1 MLCITVIA
9 EALKHL
15 SSNHPAREQERFQQ
29 SKQQRPPL
37 LLCRIDMAFLLL
49 KLENSDCSLFRV
61 DRLEVLTAVSFSK
74 TPQSV

>member
-1 MLCITVIA
+1 MLCITVVA

-37 LLCRIDMAFLLL
+37 LLYRIDTALLLL

-61 DRLEVLTAVSFSK
+61 DRLEVPMAVRFSK